1 MCSKHARKYVWC
13 ASVTFFESRVRKE
26 ELKSHFDTFS
36 SLEKSTSFR
45 LYQEN
50 SELDGVISYVLLH
63 LSYRYELE
71 FTKSREVN
79 WWNEV
84 EQSERR
90 VLVFVYGAQYPKEN
104 FTLSMP
110 LEPATAQ
117 SLYDNVPQT
126 SASFPRYLSISV
138 VYEGTA

>member
-1 MCSKHARKYVWC
+1 M
-13 ASVTFFESRVRKE
+13 TFFESRVRKE

-79 WWNEV
+79 
-84 EQSERR
+84 
-90 VLVFVYGAQYPKEN
+90 
-104 FTLSMP
+104 
-110 LEPATAQ
+110 
-117 SLYDNVPQT
+117 
-126 SASFPRYLSISV
+126 
-138 VYEGTA
+138 